1 LTRMNMRLLSM
12 LALVV
17 AVLAVHVSVAQ
28 VINGAIA
35 AEPRESYIV
44 LRWYTLDET
53 GVDKFQVL
61 RREATH
67 GDFTVV
73 GEVARKGSNS
83 TYEYIDRSVF
93 KSNGR
98 VFQYVVRVI
107 GSGGVISEERQTSVL
122 YGLSSTARRTWG
134 SIKSMFR

>member
-1 LTRMNMRLLSM
+1 MKLRNLCLIL
-12 LALVV
+12 LALGMFTVQS
-17 AVLAVHVSVAQ
+17 SVAQ
-28 VINGAIA
+28 VINGAVG

-53 GVDKFQVL
+53 GVEKFQVL
-61 RREATH
+61 RREASH
-67 GDFTVV
+67 GDYALVA
-73 GEVARKGSNS
+73 EVPKKGSGS

-98 VFQYVVRVI
+98 VFQYIVRVL
-107 GSGGVISEERQTSVL
+107 GPGNVVAEERQTSVL